1 MWSFILFQINVKN
14 DQDLRLLLNVRD
26 ENGRLFDNF
35 TSLYISWSS
44 SDKRL
49 ASFVGPSKSVKMMFI
64 REGEN
69 EDVRRS
75 VCEYNISLSSFI
87 KE

>member
-1 MWSFILFQINVKN
+1 VKN

-26 ENGRLFDNF
+26 ANGRLFDNI
-35 TSLYISWSS
+35 TSLYITWSS

-49 ASFVGPSKSVKMMFI
+49 AGFVGPAKSVQMMFI

-75 VCEYNISLSSFI
+75 VCEW
-87 KE
+87 K